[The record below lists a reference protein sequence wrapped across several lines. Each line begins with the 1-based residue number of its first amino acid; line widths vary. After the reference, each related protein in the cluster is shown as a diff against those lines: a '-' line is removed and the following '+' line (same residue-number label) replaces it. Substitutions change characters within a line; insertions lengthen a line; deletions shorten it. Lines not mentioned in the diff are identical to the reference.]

1 MNSNNY
7 IMKFGKFKNMRAV
20 DIAQTKTVNKLGNLE
35 NTGINYLKFIVNL
48 DWFKHAT
55 IVQKVIDEYKED
67 EKTDTNNNT
76 DNNTDNNADIN
87 AVYEEQP
94 EPKDVKHKN
103 KKTKSN
109 KKIDVV

>member
-20 DIAQTKTVNKLGNLE
+20 DITQIKTVNKHGNLE
-35 NTGINYLKFIVNL
+35 NTGINYLKFIVGL

-55 IVQKVIDEYKED
+55 IVQKVIDDYKED

-76 DNNTDNNADIN
+76 DNNTDIN
-87 AVYEEQP
+87 EVYEEQP

-109 KKIDVV
+109 KKLDVV